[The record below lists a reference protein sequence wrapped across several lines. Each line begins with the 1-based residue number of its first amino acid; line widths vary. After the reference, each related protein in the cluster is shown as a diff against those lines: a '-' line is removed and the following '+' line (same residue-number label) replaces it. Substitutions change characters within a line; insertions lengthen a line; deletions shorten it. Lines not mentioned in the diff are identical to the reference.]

1 MYDKRG
7 GGAGGGG
14 GGDAASAAFANALAT
29 QTTHAMLKTTTIIT
43 DTKPSAL
50 ARASARANSPVMA
63 NLALCL
69 AIECAV
75 ARR

>member
-1 MYDKRG
+1 MYDKRGG

-29 QTTHAMLKTTTIIT
+29 QTTHAMLKTITIIT

-50 ARASARANSPVMA
+50 ARANSPVTA
-63 NLALCL
+63 NSALCL
-69 AIECAV
+69 PIECAV